1 MSAEPGFK
9 IVTLPSGANTLR
21 SLTRNET
28 YHPCGGP
35 LIEARTLHVE
45 QNQLAER
52 CAVKRK
58 FVLWDVGLGAAG
70 NSVAAI
76 IALEGCLADVEI
88 HSFDKSL
95 APLEF
100 ALSKAEELPYLAPY
114 REQIAELLARGEVR
128 INERIK
134 WFFHPGDF
142 VESIER
148 RDLPA
153 PNAIFYDPY
162 SPATNQEMW
171 TLSHFQK
178 LYSRLTDD
186 CTLSSYSRST
196 AVRVTLMLAGF
207 FVGVGTSIENKAE
220 TSVASNRVDL
230 LRKPLTRKFLE
241 RVRISGNSAPMRDPV
256 YSLLPIGEADTA
268 ALHAHPQFLL

>member
-1 MSAEPGFK
+1 MPEPGFK

-35 LIEARTLHVE
+35 LVEARTLHVE

-52 CAVKRK
+52 CAEERK

-76 IALEGCLADVEI
+76 MALEGCLADVEI

-95 APLEF
+95 AALEF
-100 ALSKAEELPYLAPY
+100 ALSKAEELPYLSPY
-114 REQIAELLARGEVR
+114 REQIAELLAKGEVR
-128 INERIK
+128 VNERIK

-142 VESIER
+142 CESILR
-148 RDLPA
+148 KDLPA

-171 TLSHFQK
+171 NLAHFQK
-178 LYSRLTDD
+178 LFSHIKED

-207 FVGVGTSIENKAE
+207 QVGVGRSIENKAE
-220 TSVASNRVDL
+220 TTVASSRLGL
-230 LRKPLTRKFLE
+230 LKQPLTKKFLE

-256 YSLLPIGEADTA
+256 YSLLPISPADMQV
-268 ALHAHPQFLL
+268 LESNPQFI

>member
-1 MSAEPGFK
+1 LSKGFK

-21 SLTRNET
+21 SLDRNET

-52 CAVKRK
+52 CAENRK

-76 IALEGCLADVEI
+76 MALEGCAADVEI
-88 HSFDKSL
+88 HSFDKSTK
-95 APLEF
+95 PLEF
-100 ALSKAEELPYLAPY
+100 VLSEPEALPYLTPY
-114 REQIAELLARGEVR
+114 RDMIAELVALNQTQVR
-128 INERIK
+128 PNLK

-142 VESIER
+142 CESILR
-148 RDLPA
+148 TDLPA

-171 TLSHFQK
+171 TLAHFQK
-178 LYSRLTDD
+178 LFSHIKAD

-196 AVRVTLMLAGF
+196 AVRVTLMMAGF
-207 FVGVGTSIENKAE
+207 QVGIGRSIENKAE
-220 TSVASNRVDL
+220 TTVAASQLEL
-230 LRKPLTRKFLE
+230 LKQPLTKKFLE
-241 RVRISGNSAPMRDPV
+241 RVRVSGNGAPMRDLV
-256 YSLLPIGEADTA
+256 YSLLPISPDDMQVLESNS
-268 ALHAHPQFLL
+268 QFI